1 MTIVSIVKIVMIA
14 IHCSHISF
22 YTFEVVN
29 QNAVPGRNDGTG
41 VVAHGPVR
49 PDEKTV
55 RMILPGNECNLRTCA
70 SFYHM

>member
-14 IHCSHISF
+14 MHCSHISF

-29 QNAVPGRNDGTG
+29 QNAVPEKNDGTG
-41 VVAHGPVR
+41 VVAHEPVR

-55 RMILPGNECNLRTCA
+55 WMILSGNECYLRTCP
-70 SFYHM
+70 SF